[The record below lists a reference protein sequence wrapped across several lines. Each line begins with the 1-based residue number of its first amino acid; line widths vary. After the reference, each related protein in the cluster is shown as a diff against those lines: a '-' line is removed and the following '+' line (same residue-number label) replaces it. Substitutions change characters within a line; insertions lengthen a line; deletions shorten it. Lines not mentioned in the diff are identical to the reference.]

1 MSRKGKGE
9 SAMRR
14 WRRQRTCR
22 RAPVP
27 GRSQPRIARRARL
40 HGGSGRCQ
48 HCCARGRALSA
59 KASARRPGA
68 QDRFL
73 LGVVLGTIP
82 ALLYIASHIHR
93 GVSLI
98 NTPLQRG
105 VRRPEAPQTVLTV
118 SSAPDGET
126 VETVPHALSSPPP
139 LKRGVNESWPRR
151 RNLSC
156 ARRPGAM
163 TKCLDTGARL
173 SFDAKGVWRMDYE
186 LCLLR
191 APDGAPRSSGAG
203 CGIPINP
210 PAHRNWG
217 SCQGDW
223 SRSMKTTTARWRY
236 ECIPNSGTDP
246 FRVSN
251 TG

>member
-68 QDRFL
+68 
-73 LGVVLGTIP
+73 
-82 ALLYIASHIHR
+82 
-93 GVSLI
+93 
-98 NTPLQRG
+98 
-105 VRRPEAPQTVLTV
+105 
-118 SSAPDGET
+118 
-126 VETVPHALSSPPP
+126 
-139 LKRGVNESWPRR
+139 
-151 RNLSC
+151 
-156 ARRPGAM
+156 M

-191 APDGAPRSSGAG
+191 APDAAPRSSGAG

-210 PAHRNWG
+210 PAQRDWG
-217 SCQGDW
+217 SCKGDW

-246 FRVSN
+246 FTSLLRPWRW
-251 TG
+251 TLHQ